1 MAAPTSSGGKPANR
15 KVIGQ
20 TRSRRRTVTV
30 TSLAALAVVTISATA
45 LGAATPSVED
55 LRLLSI
61 DDLANIEITS
71 VSKRP
76 EPISQAPA
84 SVYVITSEDIRRS
97 GVTSL
102 PDALRLAPNL
112 QVARLTSQSY
122 SVSARGFN
130 SYQASNK
137 LLVLIDGRSVYTP
150 LHAGV
155 YWDQQQVMLEDVDR
169 IEVISGPGGTLWGA
183 NAVNG
188 VINVITRHSA
198 DTQGGLVS
206 TQYGTVDQ
214 RGALRYGG
222 RLGENGSYRVYAQD
236 LERGPMVRSNGNSA
250 TDAWDNEQGGFRV
263 DKATLN
269 NNFTFQ
275 GDVFDNAIDLGG
287 HNRGGNLLARW
298 THQLGAGSSLE
309 LQTYYDR
316 VERTLPGLLDSLETF
331 DVQAQHSF
339 KPDEDQQ
346 IVWGGG
352 FRSTT
357 DEFANRLNPF
367 VLDPETD
374 TIYLSNVFAQDSIK
388 LDPTVTLT
396 LGTKFEH
403 SSLSGLE
410 YLPSGRIAWQFAQDH
425 MLWSAVSRAV
435 RTPSRIDR
443 DLVFPGVLER
453 ASDFESEKLMAY
465 ELGYRGQPTTETSVN
480 VTLFLHDYGDLRVLG
495 LAPNGQLMF
504 DNKMEGQVY
513 GVETWGDYRVRP
525 WWRLSAGFTLMQK
538 NLDLKPGATQ
548 IALDQHMGN
557 DPDHQF
563 SLRSSIN
570 VFNDVDF
577 DVGLRS
583 VDDLPNPRIPSYLQ
597 LDVRVAWRVAPDLEL
612 SLSGFNLLDDR
623 HPETGQPTERFE
635 VPRTVLLAARWRF

>member
-1 MAAPTSSGGKPANR
+1 MRP
-15 KVIGQ
+15 
-20 TRSRRRTVTV
+20 
-30 TSLAALAVVTISATA
+30 LAAFVVLTVVAVSPPALAAYS
-45 LGAATPSVED
+45 PSVED
-55 LRLLSI
+55 LRSLSI
-61 DDLANIEITS
+61 DDLANIEVTS

-97 GVTSL
+97 GAITL

-122 SVSARGFN
+122 SISARGFN

-188 VINVITRHSA
+188 VINVITRHSG

-206 TQYGTVDQ
+206 TQWGNVDQ

-222 RLGENGSYRVYAQD
+222 RLGENSSYRVYTQD
-236 LERGPMVRSNGNSA
+236 LERGPMALRNGNSA

-263 DKATLN
+263 DSATLN
-269 NNFTFQ
+269 NSFTVQ
-275 GDVFDNAIDLGG
+275 GDAFDNAIDLGG

-298 THQLGAGSSLE
+298 THQLGAGSAIE

-316 VERTLPGLLDSLETF
+316 VERTLPGLVDSLETF

-339 KPDEDQQ
+339 KAGEDHQF
-346 IVWGGG
+346 VWGGG
-352 FRSTT
+352 YRRTT

-367 VLDPETD
+367 VLDPESD
-374 TIYLSNVFAQDSIK
+374 TLTLANVFAQDSVK
-388 LDPTVTLT
+388 LDPALTLT
-396 LGTKFEH
+396 LGTKLEH

-410 YLPSGRIAWQFAQDH
+410 YLPSARIAWQFAEDH

-443 DLVFPGVLER
+443 NLVFPGVLER
-453 ASDFESEKLMAY
+453 ASDLESEKLMSY
-465 ELGYRGQPTTETSVN
+465 EVGYRGQPTTKSSVN
-480 VTLFLHDYGDLRVLG
+480 VTLFMHDYSDLRVVGISPSSG
-495 LAPNGQLMF
+495 LLVF
-504 DNKMEGQVY
+504 DNKMEGQIY
-513 GVETWGDYRVRP
+513 GVETWGDYQVLP
-525 WWRLSAGFTLMQK
+525 WWRLSAGFVLMQK

-563 SLRSSIN
+563 SIRSSMNI
-570 VFNDVDF
+570 FNDVEF

-583 VDDLPNPRIPSYLQ
+583 VDDLPNPRISSYLQ
-597 LDVRVAWRVAPDLEL
+597 LDARIAWHLRPDLEL

-635 VPRTVLLAARWRF
+635 VPRTVLLGARWRF